1 MTLTTQRQPAPPVPR
16 GRRRLG
22 ILGLA
27 VALAAGGSLLLLTG
41 PRHGTPA
48 PPARLPASAAWP
60 KAQRTDIP
68 GNLPD
73 GPVFTPELFL
83 DARTAVGTAPSPDAR
98 SMRLLIRG
106 ADGTLRELR
115 RLPLDRNPQFDN
127 VTATGDEV
135 VWTEST
141 DRGRLQVWAAGLRG
155 GPPPRRLTADT
166 GNAVFFGSQY
176 DLTVAGGRVYWA
188 AAPDG
193 AKSTEIRSVPLTGG
207 AVQVRD
213 EPGMWALSAWPW
225 LTNGAGAQT
234 GTTKLHNMATNR
246 DVEIN
251 STGVELTTCSPV
263 WCRVMVMNGD
273 GLARIDVMHP
283 DGSARSRIAGGAA
296 RSAIQDVA
304 VLDRFEILS
313 EAGPDAD
320 LTGMEGLLVYDI
332 RTRRTVDISPA
343 VSGAFSRGGVL
354 WWSTGDQDSTVWH
367 TLDLRTV

>member
-1 MTLTTQRQPAPPVPR
+1 MTLTAERRQAPPVPR
-16 GRRRLG
+16 RRRRLG
-22 ILGLA
+22 IVGLV
-27 VALAAGGSLLLLTG
+27 VALAAAGTLLLTA
-41 PRHGTPA
+41 PRHGKPA
-48 PPARLPASAAWP
+48 APGRLPAPAAWP
-60 KAQRTDIP
+60 KAQRADIP

-73 GPVFTPELFL
+73 GPVFSPAFFL
-83 DARTAVGTAPSPDAR
+83 DARTAIGTAPSPDAR

-127 VTATGDEV
+127 VTAAGGEV

-141 DRGRLQVWAAGLRG
+141 DRGKLQVWAAGLRG
-155 GPPPRRLTADT
+155 RPPPRRLTADT

-193 AKSTEIRSVPLTGG
+193 AKTTEIRSLPLTGG
-207 AVQVRD
+207 AVQVRV
-213 EPGMWALSAWPW
+213 EPGTWALSAWPW
-225 LTNGAGAQT
+225 LTDGAGGQA

-263 WCRVMVMNGD
+263 WCRVMVMNGG

-296 RSAIQDVA
+296 RAAIQDVA
-304 VLDRFEILS
+304 VLDRFEVLS
-313 EAGPDAD
+313 EPGPDSD
-320 LTGMEGLLVYDI
+320 LTGTEGLLVYDI
-332 RTRRTVDISPA
+332 SRRRTVDISAA
-343 VSGAFSRGGVL
+343 VSAAFSRGGVL
-354 WWSTGDQDSTVWH
+354 WWSTGDQDSIVWH
-367 TLDLRTV
+367 TVDLRTV